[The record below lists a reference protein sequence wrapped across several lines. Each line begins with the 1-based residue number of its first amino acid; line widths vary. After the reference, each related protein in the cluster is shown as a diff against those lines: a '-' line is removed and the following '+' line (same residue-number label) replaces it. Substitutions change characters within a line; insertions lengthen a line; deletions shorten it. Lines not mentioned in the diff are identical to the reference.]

1 MKKLVCLLFTVC
13 FLVLAGCSSRQVEG
27 QVWAYDTLCTARVWG
42 GKDTAEVFASA
53 AVEGQ
58 TLLSPDGAKKY
69 TASRD
74 GETVQ
79 ISSVFAQILN
89 QAGILHAMTDGVFDL
104 TVAPLS
110 DLWNVNAAT
119 TPPTPQAIEAVLPLV
134 DFSSLVVTETAL
146 TFSKSGMGMDI
157 GSVGKG
163 YGADYTVAALKN
175 AGAEAGV
182 VSFGGNV
189 ALFGTKGGEPFR
201 VGIRNPQ
208 GNSSDYL
215 GVLTV
220 TDTSIVTSGAY
231 ERYFEYTGTVYH
243 HLLDAN
249 TGYPRQSDLLSVTVV
264 CSDGAQA
271 DMMST
276 ALWLMGGEKGWELY
290 ETLQKTEGF
299 LPSEVIFVF
308 DDHTVRVSDGIAGQF
323 SLTSDE
329 YALKA
334 R

>member
-1 MKKLVCLLFTVC
+1 MKKIIC
-13 FLVLAGCSSRQVEG
+13 FLLIACILFLFGCSSRPVEG
-27 QVWAYDTLCTARVWG
+27 QTWAYDTLCTAKVWG
-42 GKDTAEVFASA
+42 GKDTASVFVSA
-53 AVEGQ
+53 ASEGQ
-58 TLLSPDGAKKY
+58 RLLSPDGAKQY
-69 TASRD
+69 TADRD

-79 ISSVFAQILN
+79 ISSDLSRILN
-89 QAGILHAMTDGVFDL
+89 QAGILYTLTDGVFDL

-110 DLWNVNAAT
+110 DLWNINAAT
-119 TPPTPQAIEAVLPLV
+119 QPPSPQSIEEILPLV
-134 DFSSLVVTETAL
+134 DFSSLIVTETSL
-146 TFSKSGMGMDI
+146 TFSKAGTGIDI

-163 YGADYTVAALKN
+163 YGADYTVTALKN
-175 AGAEAGV
+175 AGATAGV

-189 ALFGTKGGEPFR
+189 ALFGTKDGEPFR
-201 VGIRNPQ
+201 VGIRNPK
-208 GNSSDYL
+208 GDASDYL
-215 GVLTV
+215 GILTV

-249 TGYPRQSDLLSVTVV
+249 SGYPRQSDLLSVTVV
-264 CSDGAQA
+264 CSEGAQA

-308 DDHTVRVSDGIAGQF
+308 DDYTVRVSDGIAGQF
-323 SLTSDE
+323 SLTSDK
-329 YALKA
+329 YTLNAD
-334 R
+334 